1 MSECYPPT
9 TSLLEDILNGDIV
22 ARKNDNQL
30 TDGNMIKAHPVSYC
44 SPILLKGLI
53 ESEILSETNEL
64 NFFIRSKER
73 LNTNYY
79 LFVAVE
85 TNDPMVRYFVSYGKW
100 LNFIFTMALVWFLN
114 VRISWIPVTLQT
126 AEHKILKTL
135 SIVYLLYTEPFTSHW
150 AASETVWLRIGQVV
164 CNKLF
169 FAYLMYFWLVTMKK
183 ISRSG
188 QGESGEL
195 DNLSLYRKELLLVSM
210 YLLNHMYLFVF
221 HLNLL
226 QISKLKYFQDF
237 MKMPYLGL
245 EIFLIFAVYAIL
257 L

>member
-1 MSECYPPT
+1 
-9 TSLLEDILNGDIV
+9 LEDILHEDISEHH
-22 ARKNDNQL
+22 DNQL
-30 TDGNMIKAHPVSYC
+30 TDGNMIKAHAVSYC
-44 SPILLKGLI
+44 SPILLKGLT

-85 TNDPMVRYFVSYGKW
+85 TNDPMVRYFVNCTKW

-135 SIVYLLYTEPFTSHW
+135 SIIYLVYTEPFSSHW
-150 AASETVWLRIGQVV
+150 AASEAPWFRICQVV

-169 FAYLMYFWLVTMKK
+169 FTYLMYFWLVTLKK

-188 QGESGEL
+188 GQGDSGEL
-195 DNLSLYRKELLLVSM
+195 ENLSLYRKELLLVSM
-210 YLLNHMYLFVF
+210 YLVNHVYLFVF

-226 QISKLKYFQDF
+226 EISKLKYFQDF
-237 MKMPYLGL
+237 MKQPYLGL